1 MGGGGGGFGGGGL
14 GGGGGIA
21 VQESPP
27 SREEQLMDIIQI
39 AVMPE
44 SWEDVGGPGTI
55 GEFDGMIV
63 IRHNP
68 RAHRQVEQVL
78 QMLRDASGQQGWES
92 PASHRRALGGGGFF

>member
-1 MGGGGGGFGGGGL
+1 
-14 GGGGGIA
+14 
-21 VQESPP
+21 
-27 SREEQLMDIIQI
+27 MDIIMV

-68 RAHRQVEQVL
+68 RAHRHVEQVL
-78 QMLRDASGQQGWES
+78 HMLRDASSQQGWENVDS
-92 PASHRRALGGGGFF
+92 GRGLPIQGGGGGFF